1 MEDRNSIKM
10 VKCSTESSSAITYKT
25 QEGNCACE
33 SSKSGKRK
41 SLGSSGDV
49 SDTSGGHPINDIL
62 HWHNAIKEELNDI
75 AEEAR
80 RIQDSGDFSNL
91 SAFNERLQF
100 IAEVCVFHRY
110 CSIILHWI
118 LFVVISTLKA
128 TYMRLTESPLIRQV
142 LVRENNSMIKQIIFQ
157 ELFYFCLDYLIFSCE
172 MQCTQQSLLL
182 IICGQRGTPG

>member
-1 MEDRNSIKM
+1 MEDRNSINM
-10 VKCSTESSSAITYKT
+10 VKCSTESSSAITYRT
-25 QEGNCACE
+25 GEGNCACE

-110 CSIILHWI
+110 CSNITLDSACRHIHVERNVHETPRVP
-118 LFVVISTLKA
+118 FDSTSA
-128 TYMRLTESPLIRQV
+128 S
-142 LVRENNSMIKQIIFQ
+142 
-157 ELFYFCLDYLIFSCE
+157 
-172 MQCTQQSLLL
+172 
-182 IICGQRGTPG
+182 